1 MYNNS
6 TFKPLGE
13 SRVIVYNPVN
23 GHTYKIKFII
33 VPDCAGMIP
42 VLGLKACKFM
52 EIVTINDNNLQ
63 PVMSVKTC
71 TITDDYADVFDNK
84 LGNYLEKLTF
94 KSILI
99 YVLLSP
105 LCG

>member
-13 SRVIVYNPVN
+13 SRVTVYNPAN

-42 VLGLKACKFM
+42 VLGLKMGSRK
-52 EIVTINDNNLQ
+52 
-63 PVMSVKTC
+63 
-71 TITDDYADVFDNK
+71 
-84 LGNYLEKLTF
+84 
-94 KSILI
+94 
-99 YVLLSP
+99 
-105 LCG
+105 